1 MRLVC
6 ILMIMGIL
14 IQSTFV
20 SAAEKVIILDQKS
33 AAKLTGDIEYFKLR
47 DQLQVQQIDEYKSI
61 KSNLEEES
69 KLKDQKIEGLTKDFQ
84 IQQERADKFQDV
96 YSKTSKE
103 LIDVK
108 ANQPSRYTW
117 FSTGFIS
124 AIILGIVGAFA
135 VR

>member
-1 MRLVC
+1 M
-6 ILMIMGIL
+6 ILGIL
-14 IQSTFV
+14 IQSSIV

-33 AAKLTGDIEYFKLR
+33 AAKITSDIEYYKLK
-47 DQLQVQQIDEYKSI
+47 DNLQTQQIDEYKSI

-69 KLKDQKIEGLTKDFQ
+69 KLKDSKIQGLTKDFQ
-84 IQQERADKFQDV
+84 IQQERADKFQDA
-96 YSKTSKE
+96 YIKTSKE
-103 LIDVK
+103 LIDEK
-108 ANQPSRYTW
+108 IDKPSRYTW

>member
-1 MRLVC
+1 M
-6 ILMIMGIL
+6 ILGIL
-14 IQSTFV
+14 IQSSIV

-33 AAKLTGDIEYFKLR
+33 AAKITSDIEYYKLK
-47 DQLQVQQIDEYKSI
+47 DNLQTQQIDEYKSI

-69 KLKDQKIEGLTKDFQ
+69 KLKDTKIQGLTKDFQ
-84 IQQERADKFQDV
+84 IQQERADKFQEA

-103 LIDVK
+103 LIDERNEK
-108 ANQPSRYTW
+108 PSRYTW

-124 AIILGIVGAFA
+124 AIILGIIGAFA

>member
-1 MRLVC
+1 M
-6 ILMIMGIL
+6 ILGIL
-14 IQSTFV
+14 IQSSIV

-33 AAKLTGDIEYFKLR
+33 AAKITSDIEYYKLK
-47 DQLQVQQIDEYKSI
+47 DNLQTQQIDEYKSI

-69 KLKDQKIEGLTKDFQ
+69 KLKDTKIQGLTKDFQ
-84 IQQERADKFQDV
+84 IQQERADKFQDA
-96 YSKTSKE
+96 YIKTSKE
-103 LIDVK
+103 LIDEK
-108 ANQPSRYTW
+108 IDKPSRYTW

>member
-1 MRLVC
+1 
-6 ILMIMGIL
+6 MIMGIL

-33 AAKLTGDIEYFKLR
+33 AAKISSDIEYYKLK
-47 DQLQVQQIDEYKSI
+47 DNLQTQQIEEYKSI
-61 KSNLEEES
+61 KTNLEEQS
-69 KLKDQKIEGLTKDFQ
+69 SLKDAKIQGLTKDFQ
-84 IQQERADKFQDV
+84 IQQERADKFQEA

-103 LIDVK
+103 LIDERNEK
-108 ANQPSRYTW
+108 PSRYTW

-124 AIILGIVGAFA
+124 AIILGIIGAFA

>member
-1 MRLVC
+1 M
-6 ILMIMGIL
+6 ILGIL
-14 IQSTFV
+14 IQSSIV

-33 AAKLTGDIEYFKLR
+33 AAKITSDIEYYKLK
-47 DQLQVQQIDEYKSI
+47 DNLQTQQIDEYKAI

-69 KLKDQKIEGLTKDFQ
+69 KLKDSKIQGLTKDFQ
-84 IQQERADKFQDV
+84 IQQERADKFQDA
-96 YSKTSKE
+96 YIKTSKE
-103 LIDVK
+103 LIDEK
-108 ANQPSRYTW
+108 IDKPSRYTW

>member
-1 MRLVC
+1 M
-6 ILMIMGIL
+6 ILGIL
-14 IQSTFV
+14 IQSSIV

-33 AAKLTGDIEYFKLR
+33 AAKITSDIEYYKLK
-47 DQLQVQQIDEYKSI
+47 DNLQTQQIDEYKSI

-69 KLKDQKIEGLTKDFQ
+69 KLKDSKIQGLTKDFQ
-84 IQQERADKFQDV
+84 IQQERADKFQEA

-103 LIDVK
+103 LIDERNEK
-108 ANQPSRYTW
+108 PSRYTW

-124 AIILGIVGAFA
+124 AIILGIIGAFA

>member
-1 MRLVC
+1 M
-6 ILMIMGIL
+6 ILGIL
-14 IQSTFV
+14 IQSSIV

-33 AAKLTGDIEYFKLR
+33 AAKITSDIEYYKLK
-47 DQLQVQQIDEYKSI
+47 DNLQTQQIDEYKSI

-69 KLKDQKIEGLTKDFQ
+69 KLKDSKIQGLTKDFQ
-84 IQQERADKFQDV
+84 IQQEIADKFQDA
-96 YSKTSKE
+96 YIKTSKE
-103 LIDVK
+103 LIDEK
-108 ANQPSRYTW
+108 IDKPSRYTW

>member
-1 MRLVC
+1 M
-6 ILMIMGIL
+6 ILGIL
-14 IQSTFV
+14 IQSSIV

-33 AAKLTGDIEYFKLR
+33 AAKITSDIEYYKLK
-47 DQLQVQQIDEYKSI
+47 DNLQTQQIDEYKSI

-69 KLKDQKIEGLTKDFQ
+69 KLKDSKIQGLTKDFQ
-84 IQQERADKFQDV
+84 IQQERADKFQDA
-96 YSKTSKE
+96 YTKTSKE
-103 LIDVK
+103 LIDEK
-108 ANQPSRYTW
+108 IDKPSRYTW